1 MSESVVRPRR
11 LRPPWGWAI
20 LPGVGRVIAIA
31 NQKGGVGKT
40 STAANL
46 GAALARRNQRVFLID
61 LDPQGGLT
69 ASFGLDPYSL
79 RATTLQLFETE
90 GAPLRKLVY
99 PVAPGLWL
107 APASVELARIE
118 HAAIH
123 TGDRIYT
130 LRSKIEEE
138 RGPVDFLLIDTP
150 PSLGMLTVNALVA
163 ADELLV
169 PVSCQYLALRG
180 VRSILEAL
188 WLIHDRYAPGL
199 RLLGILPT
207 YHNPRSEHSRAVVAE
222 LRRVFA
228 TRVLDSVIDQDDAIA
243 TGPALRKPAFDVQPS
258 GSGAAAYLRLADE
271 VLNRKA

>member
-1 MSESVVRPRR
+1 M
-11 LRPPWGWAI
+11 
-20 LPGVGRVIAIA
+20 GRVIAVA

-40 STAANL
+40 STVANL
-46 GAALARRNQRVFLID
+46 GAALARRGKRVFLLD

-79 RATTLQLFETE
+79 QATTLRFFEGE
-90 GAPLRKLVY
+90 GTPLRKVVY
-99 PVAPGLWL
+99 PVGAGLWL
-107 APASVELARIE
+107 APASVELARVE
-118 HAAIH
+118 HAAVH

-130 LRSKIEEE
+130 VRTMIDEE
-138 RGPVDFLLIDTP
+138 RGPVDFLIIDTP

-169 PVSCQYLALRG
+169 PVSCQYMALRG
-180 VRSILEAL
+180 IRSILEAL

-207 YHNPRSEHSRAVVAE
+207 QFNPRSEHSRAVVAE

-228 TRVLDSVIDQDDAIA
+228 TRVLDSVIDFDDAVA
-243 TGPALRKPAFDVQPS
+243 TGPAVRKPAFDVQPS

-271 VLNRKA
+271 VINRKP